1 MRKLFLSFLLALA
14 ISHVSFAKGVGFTQE
29 DRERLIRLE
38 ATLQT
43 FMEQTNKRFEEMRED
58 MNKRF
63 EQMDK
68 RFEEMREDM
77 NKRFEQLRDEMN
89 KRFEQVDKRF
99 EEVNR
104 RFEEVNRRFE
114 EVNKR
119 FEEQLH
125 LFKWI
130 AGIFTAM
137 VAGFVSLLIW
147 DRRTAVR
154 AAIKEHESELDK
166 KFRISD
172 LPKLIEAL
180 KEKAKSDKELAEILR
195 NFHLL

>member
-1 MRKLFLSFLLALA
+1 MKKLFLPLLLTLA
-14 ISHVSFAKGVGFTQE
+14 IFHSGFAKGVGFTQE

-63 EQMDK
+63 EQ
-68 RFEEMREDM
+68 
-77 NKRFEQLRDEMN
+77 LRDEMN
-89 KRFEQVDKRF
+89 KRFEQVDK
-99 EEVNR
+99 
-104 RFEEVNRRFE
+104 RFE

>member
-14 ISHVSFAKGVGFTQE
+14 ISHVGFAKSVGFTQE

-99 EEVNR
+99 EQMMKFMELTLLV
-104 RFEEVNRRFE
+104 FSSLV
-114 EVNKR
+114 
-119 FEEQLH
+119 
-125 LFKWI
+125 
-130 AGIFTAM
+130 
-137 VAGFVSLLIW
+137 VAVIGFAYW
-147 DRRTAVR
+147 DRRTI
-154 AAIKEHESELDK
+154 IK
-166 KFRISD
+166 
-172 LPKLIEAL
+172 
-180 KEKAKSDKELAEILR
+180 KAKEESVEEIDRKFNLNQIRNLINALRKLAKEDDKVAKVLR
-195 NFHLL
+195 EFGLL

>member
-77 NKRFEQLRDEMN
+77 NRRFEQVDKRFEQLRDEMN
-89 KRFEQVDKRF
+89 KRFEQVDK
-99 EEVNR
+99 
-104 RFEEVNRRFE
+104 RFE

>member
-1 MRKLFLSFLLALA
+1 MRKLFLSFLLSLA

-43 FMEQTNKRFEEMRED
+43 FMEQTN
-58 MNKRF
+58 
-63 EQMDK
+63 K